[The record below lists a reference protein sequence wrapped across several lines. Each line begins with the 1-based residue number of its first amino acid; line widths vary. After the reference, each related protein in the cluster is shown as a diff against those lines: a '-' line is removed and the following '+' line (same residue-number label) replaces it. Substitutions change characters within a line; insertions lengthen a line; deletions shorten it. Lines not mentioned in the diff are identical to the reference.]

1 MIQWLSMNSDW
12 VCHCLWGEL
21 GWQSSG
27 TGDFQVQHC
36 HLRTPLGYC
45 GWPKDYII
53 MFGEMMCFSEM
64 LLLRQREI
72 VNAEGTRKVFKN
84 NYGTWNFTEFLIS
97 LKIFLVING
106 LIKQKYLIYLKTQSC
121 CKEKVVRVFPHLLT
135 FNLTESGTFW
145 RCSVSLRDTFFLPKT
160 SHRTP

>member
-1 MIQWLSMNSDW
+1 
-12 VCHCLWGEL
+12 
-21 GWQSSG
+21 
-27 TGDFQVQHC
+27 
-36 HLRTPLGYC
+36 
-45 GWPKDYII
+45 
-53 MFGEMMCFSEM
+53 MFGEMMCFSER

-135 FNLTESGTFW
+135 FNLTLSLEHSEDVLYHFGTRF
-145 RCSVSLRDTFFLPKT
+145 SYQKHLIEHHKKISETHF
-160 SHRTP
+160 